1 MGIREWGVL
10 QKMEKLKIHLSEQE
24 IFAYCKIFE
33 SNRDFLELNQYA
45 SIRKIVNYLAK
56 QIEKEEKGK
65 AYKLSGDVSGIS
77 HAEMKCYQT
86 YIRSWKDYIE
96 WAEKL
101 EYDLKSRYVLF
112 PKNFKDVH
120 DKTFREYQKQQDKM
134 ERKKTGKRKKNCEP
148 SFEERYKTT
157 GETNSG
163 SGLYLKS
170 SWKLSGNPKRRTGV
184 RTLCRKLYPSYCQS
198 GM

>member
-1 MGIREWGVL
+1 M
-10 QKMEKLKIHLSEQE
+10 
-24 IFAYCKIFE
+24 
-33 SNRDFLELNQYA
+33 
-45 SIRKIVNYLAK
+45 
-56 QIEKEEKGK
+56 
-65 AYKLSGDVSGIS
+65 SGDVSGIS

-134 ERKKTGKRKKNCEP
+134 ERKKQAKERRTVNQLLKKDIKLLGKQIQNQDYILKVPGNYQEIQKEGQALGHCVGSYIPHIANRECDVYLSGKRP
-148 SFEERYKTT
+148 IRISPFLRLT
-157 GETNSG
+157 GEEGRLCNVRG
-163 SGLYLKS
+163 KG
-170 SWKLSGNPKRRTGV
+170 GFVIRR
-184 RTLCRKLYPSYCQS
+184 KW
-198 GM
+198 